1 MAARGRF
8 DRPRAAV
15 YETGPAA
22 KLPPEP
28 RIPAEFNMSTSPGGG
43 VAAVQ
48 PAKQR
53 AIVVLGVGRS
63 GTSAI
68 TRGLGALGVELG
80 DRLRGATWLKNP
92 TGFYEDTDLLRLNKR
107 LKRILQVRG
116 DSVRLLEPD
125 WWQQPAV
132 RRLHDEAV
140 ATVAARFGR
149 FPLWGFKYARTL
161 RFMPFWRD
169 VFAAAGLE
177 VGYLM
182 AIRNPLS
189 VARSRARLDPWRGT
203 QEKSDLEWLVN
214 VVPYF
219 RHVRE
224 RPFVVTDFDLFM
236 ADPAG
241 QLARVAKGLALP
253 TTAATEAGVAAYA
266 GEFLDP
272 SLRHSRHGHAEL
284 DGDAR
289 VNALTRRA
297 YRWLYRLAVDEVAP
311 QAADIWQD
319 WADIEAQVIAL
330 DPLLRH
336 IDQVE
341 SRLWSARLN
350 PLGPLQNIPW
360 LWYEL
365 KRQWPVR

>member
-1 MAARGRF
+1 
-8 DRPRAAV
+8 
-15 YETGPAA
+15 
-22 KLPPEP
+22 
-28 RIPAEFNMSTSPGGG
+28 MSTTAGALAPS
-43 VAAVQ
+43 ATQSANH
-48 PAKQR
+48 R
-53 AIVVLGVGRS
+53 AIIVLGVGRS

-68 TRGLGALGVELG
+68 TRGLQALGVELG

-107 LKRILQVRG
+107 LKRILGVRG
-116 DSVRLLEPD
+116 DSVRLLEPE
-125 WWQQPAV
+125 WWQAPDV
-132 RRLHDEAV
+132 RGLRDEAV
-140 ATVAARFGR
+140 ATVGRRFGR
-149 FPLWGFKYARTL
+149 YPLWGFKYARTL

-169 VFAAAGLE
+169 VFAAAGLD
-177 VGYLM
+177 VRYLM

-219 RHVRE
+219 RQVRE
-224 RPFVVTDFDLFM
+224 RPFVVADFDLFM
-236 ADPAG
+236 ADPAA
-241 QLARVAKGLALP
+241 QLARIARGLALP
-253 TTAATEAGVAAYA
+253 TTPATDAAVAAYA

-272 SLRHSRHGHAEL
+272 SLRHSRHGVAEL
-284 DGDAR
+284 EGDAR

-297 YRWLYRLAVDEVAP
+297 YRWLYRLAIDEVDA
-311 QAADIWQD
+311 QADGIWQD
-319 WADIEAQVIAL
+319 WEEIEAELAAL
-330 DPLLRH
+330 EPVLRH
-336 IDQVE
+336 VDQIE